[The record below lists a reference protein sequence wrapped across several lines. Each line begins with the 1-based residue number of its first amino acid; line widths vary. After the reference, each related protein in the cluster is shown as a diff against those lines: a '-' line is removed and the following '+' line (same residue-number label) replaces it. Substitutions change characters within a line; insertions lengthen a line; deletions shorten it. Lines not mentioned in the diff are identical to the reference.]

1 VHPVRII
8 AFSGTRPAP
17 RFAPS
22 VTRSRGKEC
31 AAIDNR
37 ADDLTSQEPVGLHLL
52 FAPGERPTLTAL
64 EAALRDHSALSV
76 CCPLPAVD
84 AIGTAGAELLAGS
97 LTFDLAGLAD
107 GPAAKPPVWRY
118 MLGCAHE
125 DGLADH
131 ESILLRLGP
140 HVAAGRSVLP
150 IVRGWM
156 ECGQIL
162 GEALPHCRAFVW
174 PPAMLAVGTDV
185 FRASIR
191 QWVDR
196 GAFPT
201 RSLIAF
207 NPSLDGGFQS
217 IGLAHFTGQELRLEP
232 PLPSNPEEAE
242 PVAAILAG
250 HLAIAG
256 RLESVEAVTAPD
268 GSQISLEPSA
278 NGRFVRARR
287 S

>member
-1 VHPVRII
+1 MYSEVE
-8 AFSGTRPAP
+8 G
-17 RFAPS
+17 
-22 VTRSRGKEC
+22 RS

-37 ADDLTSQEPVGLHLL
+37 AEDLSSQEPVGLHLL
-52 FAPGERPTLTAL
+52 FAPGERPTLAML
-64 EAALRDHSALSV
+64 EAALGQHSALTI
-76 CCPLPAVD
+76 CCPLASDD
-84 AIGTAGAELLAGS
+84 ARGTAGAELQSGS
-97 LTFDLAGLAD
+97 LTFDLTGLAE
-107 GPAAKPPVWRY
+107 GPAAEPPIWRY
-118 MLGCAHE
+118 MLGCGQE

-131 ESILLRLGP
+131 ESIVLRLGP
-140 HVAAGRSVLP
+140 HVAAGQTVLP

-156 ECGQIL
+156 ECGQL
-162 GEALPHCRAFVW
+162 LAGALPQCRAVVW
-174 PPAMLAVGTDV
+174 PPAMLAVGVDA

-191 QWVDR
+191 QWIER
-196 GAFPT
+196 GIFPT

-217 IGLAHFTGQELRLEP
+217 IGLAHFTGQELHLEP

-250 HLAIAG
+250 HLALAG
-256 RLESVEAVTAPD
+256 KLEEVDAVTAPD
-268 GSQISLEPSA
+268 GCRISLEPSA